1 MTTIYNANDYTTDI
15 IEFDKLD
22 ECYNKFENIAEKSN
36 DDIITIQNA
45 NKEDRKK
52 FMIKTFAIS
61 FPKRALFFKPR
72 MTDWGTVNL
81 NFPLEDNE
89 FKAMLALGENFR
101 NYVFNNCLAL
111 TDKMPEC
118 IEMGIDDPTMKHKLK
133 FRESMPEYEYI
144 ASDMDDEEYHRP
156 FNMVTVKKSEKYGLS
171 PTLTVNLQLMCFHKD
186 IFNNEFPKYFENK
199 TTMKKL
205 IHENNKYIV
214 TDFNFLTSDGPNR
227 KPYDFM
233 SFIHIKKL
241 VFDLQQDLDDETQA
255 PIIKKLE
262 ELIIE
267 FDSKHWTFE
276 RFNTYM
282 EKRKKHTILGLEI
295 SPNKIMCSNSKFEKL
310 YNENALY
317 SVQEYIENN
326 VFYNKY
332 EEFIAGKKEI
342 DRDGK
347 VSVSTSKKSRTDF
360 YMKLIVFDETSIDKP
375 VATQRP
381 DYFSRADEK
390 TDTSP
395 TDSIEQPVKAMEP
408 EPEVEDVDVP
418 DSDDDDQ

>member
-1 MTTIYNANDYTTDI
+1 MTNIYNANNYTTDI
-15 IEFDKLD
+15 IEFNNLN
-22 ECYNKFENIAEKSN
+22 ECYNKFENITEKSN
-36 DDIITIQNA
+36 DEIIIIQNA
-45 NKEDRKK
+45 NKDDRHK

-61 FPKRALFFKPR
+61 FPKRDLFFKPR
-72 MTDWGTVNL
+72 MTEWGTVSL

-89 FKAMLALGENFR
+89 FKAMLSFGDNFK
-101 NYVFNNCLAL
+101 NYLFNNCLAL

-118 IEMGIDDPTMKHKLK
+118 IEMDIDDSKMKHKLK

-144 ASDMDDEEYHRP
+144 EANMDDEDYHRP
-156 FNMVTVKKSEKYGLS
+156 YNMVTVKKTEKYGLS
-171 PTLTVNLQLMCFHKD
+171 PTMSVNLQLTCLHKD
-186 IFNNEFPKYFENK
+186 IFNNEFPKYFESK
-199 TTMKKL
+199 ATMKKL

-214 TDFNFLTSDGPNR
+214 TDFNFLTADGPNR

-295 SPNKIMCSNSKFEKL
+295 SPNKIMCSYSKFEKL
-310 YNENALY
+310 YTENALY

-332 EEFIAGKKEI
+332 EEYIVGKKEI

-347 VSVSTSKKSRTDF
+347 VSVSKSKKSRTDF

-390 TDTSP
+390 TDTSL